1 MLIFEAIID
10 GILDIKDHMGR
21 TLLQLLGIVLGA
33 GSIVAT
39 FSLSVAG
46 KEQAMKY
53 YRVSGGIERIWIG
66 DRDTG
71 KITLDAKALASK
83 GLTYNDAVALRTHAK
98 QIDLV
103 SPVSQDGMLIRYGSV
118 EKKRDVMGVTPA
130 YSPISF
136 FKVERGRFIT
146 DTDLQTAARVTVLG
160 TTRAAE
166 LFGSDNPIGKTISIN
181 GAGYLVVGVMEEKWF
196 ARGEDGRNALRWMN
210 RQMYIPLTTFMTRKG
225 EPLEQG
231 KISFMHARM
240 KDITLHKEAVAEIER
255 ILFRQHGVKDFEVF
269 SRVANLAR
277 NESENKM
284 YDVTFM
290 VCGIISLLVGGIV
303 IMNIQLASFNERVRE
318 IGTRKAVGATPA
330 QIFVQMLTESVLV
343 SVLGGFLGIFAG
355 KFFTQGISMLT
366 RNAAAITPG
375 VVMNALIFSVGT
387 GLIFG
392 MYPAIRAS
400 RLNPIEALRTE

>member
-10 GILDIKDHMGR
+10 GIRDIKDHLGR
-21 TLLQLLGIVLGA
+21 TLLQLFGIILGA

-46 KEQAMKY
+46 KEASMKF
-53 YRVSGGIERIWIG
+53 YRMSGGIERIWIG
-66 DRDTG
+66 NKPTG
-71 KITLDAKALASK
+71 KVTLDAKALASK
-83 GLTYNDAVALRTHAK
+83 GMTYSDAVALRAEAK
-98 QIDLV
+98 EIDLV
-103 SPVSQDGMLIRYGSV
+103 SPVSEDNMVIRYGDI
-118 EKKRDVMGVTPA
+118 EKNRNVMGVTPA

-136 FKVERGRFIT
+136 FNVEHGRFIT
-146 DTDLQTAARVTVLG
+146 DQDLAGAARVVVLG
-160 TTRAAE
+160 TTRAQE
-166 LFGSDNPIGKTISIN
+166 FFGSDNPIGKTMTIN
-181 GAGYLVVGVMEEKWF
+181 GAGYLVVGVMEEKYF
-196 ARGEDGRNALRWMN
+196 SFDQKRNALRWMN
-210 RQMYIPLTTFMTRKG
+210 RFMYIPITTMMTRSG
-225 EPLEQG
+225 QPLQQG

-240 KDITLHKEAVAEIER
+240 KDIKRHKEAVSEIER
-255 ILFRQHGVKDFEVF
+255 ILLRQHGVKDFQVF

-277 NESENKM
+277 NESEGKM

-290 VCGIISLLVGGIV
+290 ICGIISLLVGGIV

-330 QIFVQMLTESVLV
+330 QIFFQMLTESVIV

-355 KFFTQGISMLT
+355 KFFTQGIAALT
-366 RNAAAITPG
+366 RNPAAITPATA
-375 VVMNALIFSVGT
+375 MTALIFAAGT
-387 GLIFG
+387 GLLFG

>member
-10 GILDIKDHMGR
+10 GIRDIKDHFGR
-21 TLLQLLGIVLGA
+21 TLLQLVGIILGA

-46 KEQAMKY
+46 KEASMKF

-66 DRDTG
+66 NKDTG

-83 GLTYNDAVALRTHAK
+83 GLTYADAMAIRAEAK
-98 QIDLV
+98 EIDLV
-103 SPVSQDGMLIRYGSV
+103 SPVSQKNMVVRYGSI
-118 EKKRDVMGVTPA
+118 EKTRDVMGVTPA

-136 FKVERGRFIT
+136 FKVEQGRFIT
-146 DTDLQTAARVTVLG
+146 DTDLTTAARVVVLG

-166 LFGSDNPIGKTISIN
+166 FFGSDNPVGKTVTID
-181 GAGYLVVGVMEEKWF
+181 GAGYLVVGVMEEKYF
-196 ARGEDGRNALRWMN
+196 SFDQKRNALRWMN
-210 RQMYIPLTTFMTRKG
+210 RQMYMPITTMMTRRG

-231 KISFMHARM
+231 RISFMHARM
-240 KDITLHKEAVAEIER
+240 KDVKNHESAVAELER

-269 SRVANLAR
+269 SRVANLRR
-277 NESENKM
+277 NESEGKM

-290 VCGIISLLVGGIV
+290 ICGIISLLVGGIV

-330 QIFVQMLTESVLV
+330 QIFFQMLTESVLV
-343 SVLGGFLGIFAG
+343 SVFGGILGIFAG

-366 RNAAAITPG
+366 RNPAIITPG
-375 VVMNALIFSVGT
+375 TIINALVFAAGT
-387 GLIFG
+387 GLVFG

>member
-1 MLIFEAIID
+1 MLILEAIID
-10 GILDIKDHMGR
+10 GIRDIKDHFGR
-21 TLLQLLGIVLGA
+21 TLLQLLGIILGA

-46 KEQAMKY
+46 KEASMKF

-66 DRDTG
+66 NRTPN
-71 KITLDAKALASK
+71 KVTLDAKALASR
-83 GLTYNDAVALRTHAK
+83 GLTYADAMALRAEAK
-98 QIDLV
+98 EIDLV
-103 SPVSQDGMLIRYGSV
+103 SPVSQDSMTVRYGGV

-136 FKVERGRFIT
+136 FKVEHGRFIT
-146 DTDLQTAARVTVLG
+146 DLDLQTAARVVVLG

-166 LFGSDNPIGKTISIN
+166 FFGSDNPVGKTITID

-196 ARGEDGRNALRWMN
+196 SFNQRTNALRWMN
-210 RQMYIPLTTFMTRKG
+210 RQMYMPITTMMTRRG
-225 EPLEQG
+225 EPLETG

-240 KDITLHKEAVAEIER
+240 KDVKRHVEAVDEIKR
-255 ILFRQHGVKDFEVF
+255 ILYRQHGTNDYEVF

-277 NESENKM
+277 NESESKM

-290 VCGIISLLVGGIV
+290 ICGMISLLVGGIV

-330 QIFVQMLTESVLV
+330 QIFFQMLTESVLV
-343 SVLGGFLGIFAG
+343 SVLGGILGIFVG
-355 KFFTQGISMLT
+355 KLFTQAISMLT
-366 RNAAAITPG
+366 RNPAAITPSTI
-375 VVMNALIFSVGT
+375 MNALIFAAGT
-387 GLIFG
+387 GLVFG